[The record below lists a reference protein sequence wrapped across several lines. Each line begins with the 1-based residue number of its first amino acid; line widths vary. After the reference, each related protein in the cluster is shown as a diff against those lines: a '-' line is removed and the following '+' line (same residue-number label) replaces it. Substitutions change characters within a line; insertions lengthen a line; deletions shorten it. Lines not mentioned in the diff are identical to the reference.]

1 MKKNTALIR
10 KLRTLHDENS
20 GMIMADIG
28 KVNQSKYVS
37 EAVSAILDAP
47 LKSKDV
53 KAAIRVCCMLH
64 GRYPDFGSIMK
75 ERLLDMVSSDAM
87 SVAKRKTRIK
97 IFFCLLRVGVV
108 ENVFPDLMNTVRCW
122 TRVKMDISQKESH
135 TALAML
141 NTFLKA
147 GGLVLEEA
155 IGCMKKVEE
164 SKGLAKELWCLK
176 KEHSDKLKERV
187 FGCYDAALAALDA
200 AWSSLTR
207 LRKDNNVILNTRG
220 DLSEKRMEDFKD
232 ACQQF
237 ESFKKDT
244 GYGEESF
251 RVVEQ
256 GDGEEAVYFDDPDD
270 VALYQTLPPLSELV
284 PPILLGQ
291 KQHTEMKEPMVEA
304 DGEDGDDSLPSSSEE
319 DSDEEIA
326 TPLGSDS
333 TISLSSLILKLP
345 ECVSIDICDSFVVE
359 FCKAGGSKPNSQ
371 KALCKAL
378 QRPPF
383 GAMQILPFYS
393 RIIAAL
399 CPWFPLIKETM
410 VKFLQREFYGLKKKI
425 DIATDTLEPRLRNA
439 CFIAELIKFGIYPPG
454 KAFIQLR
461 SLFDDFS
468 GIMWILHAAWWNT
481 VEDICTNG
489 QIQRKFVWS
498 KQSGYIHKK
507 ILSAVRKGKHS
518 QISPLASLTKELAVY
533 YPSFAINI
541 VDEVLED
548 ILCGL
553 ENPDARYNQRRLSM
567 VRFLGEL
574 CNKQC
579 AEANLV
585 PDMMHIILNYSMEGE
600 IPDPHFRIKL
610 IATLGVAAASSLRRS
625 GGNRTR
631 TLNAKYP
638 KHATYK
644 DAQDALLRFHAKQ
657 SRKQSSAS
665 MHSIQEFDSMNL
677 DEEEIATQSEMGSP
691 ADDSS
696 LEIDEESV
704 RRFTG
709 PSQEE
714 ESFERE
720 LALALGTNQDL
731 ASSNHTM
738 TEPKIKSA
746 IGDEGSQKLS
756 FKVMTKKSGKKEKS
770 KMVQIPVTRGVA
782 QRLKEN
788 KEAEAAEKAALKR
801 MVLASEF

>member
-1 MKKNTALIR
+1 
-10 KLRTLHDENS
+10 
-20 GMIMADIG
+20 
-28 KVNQSKYVS
+28 VS

-75 ERLLDMVSSDAM
+75 ERLLDMISSDAM

-147 GGLVLEEA
+147 GGVSIMEPIRVFNGEKEVEGDCAAGVEEA

-237 ESFKKDT
+237 ESFKKVLGSLSYTLCRELPEYEFDEDT

-393 RIIAAL
+393 RIIASL

-468 GIMWILHAAWWNT
+468 RHNVDTACCLVEHCGRYLYQRPDTKVRMKNMMATMVKIKNAKNLEQRHVALIDAAQAT
-481 VEDICTNG
+481 VYGTSST
-489 QIQRKFVWS
+489 QQRKTRTLEEEYIRHLIYSELASDNVTQVSTACRKFIWS

-533 YPSFAINI
+533 YPSFAVNI

-553 ENPDARYNQRRLSM
+553 ENPDARTW
-567 VRFLGEL
+567 
-574 CNKQC
+574 
-579 AEANLV
+579 
-585 PDMMHIILNYSMEGE
+585 
-600 IPDPHFRIKL
+600 
-610 IATLGVAAASSLRRS
+610 IAAKRS
-625 GGNRTR
+625 
-631 TLNAKYP
+631 
-638 KHATYK
+638 
-644 DAQDALLRFHAKQ
+644 
-657 SRKQSSAS
+657 
-665 MHSIQEFDSMNL
+665 
-677 DEEEIATQSEMGSP
+677 
-691 ADDSS
+691 
-696 LEIDEESV
+696 
-704 RRFTG
+704 
-709 PSQEE
+709 
-714 ESFERE
+714 
-720 LALALGTNQDL
+720 
-731 ASSNHTM
+731 
-738 TEPKIKSA
+738 
-746 IGDEGSQKLS
+746 
-756 FKVMTKKSGKKEKS
+756 
-770 KMVQIPVTRGVA
+770 
-782 QRLKEN
+782 
-788 KEAEAAEKAALKR
+788 
-801 MVLASEF
+801 